1 MFLLLGWGCV
11 FWQPLAIQYGK
22 RPVYLVS
29 LVATVALMIWAA
41 HVKTNGQWIAN
52 KLLQGFFG
60 APVESLVEISL
71 TDMYFTHE
79 RGLYLALYG
88 VFLCMS
94 QFVGPVISGF
104 INDGQGWEW
113 VLYWCAIIAGVSLVI
128 TFFFLEETN
137 YARHS
142 LTGQSVA
149 PEPRSDEVSSEHK
162 DGREKSDCQTTQ
174 SKQDQNQSKIWVEAE
189 AGQQMTATPK
199 AFVERL
205 RLFQP
210 GAFSKPNMLLSMALR
225 PIYLLSFPVIFY
237 AGFAYGSALGMALT
251 FSCVAEFRRANLY
264 HDSMVQCT
272 KRNRISDLVITT
284 I

>member
-1 MFLLLGWGCV
+1 MFLLLGWGCL

-29 LVATVALMIWAA
+29 LVATVGLMIWAA

-79 RGLYLALYG
+79 RGFYIALYG

-94 QFVGPVISGF
+94 QFVGPVIAGF
-104 INDGQGWEW
+104 ISDGQGWQW
-113 VLYWCAIIAGVSLVI
+113 VLYWCAILAGVSLVF

-137 YARHS
+137 YARHT
-142 LTGQSVA
+142 LTGQAVTS
-149 PEPRSDEVSSEHK
+149 ESRTDEMSSEHA
-162 DGREKSDCQTTQ
+162 DGKEKYDLQTRQ
-174 SKQDQNQSKIWVEAE
+174 PNQEQNQSKVWVESE
-189 AGQQMTATPK
+189 SGQQMTGSPK
-199 AFVERL
+199 TFVQRL
-205 RLFQP
+205 QLFQP
-210 GAFSKPNMLLSMALR
+210 GAFSKPNILLSMALR

-237 AGFAYGSALGMALT
+237 AGFAYGSALGMVFLFFMRSRLQT
-251 FSCVAEFRRANLY
+251 Y
-264 HDSMVQCT
+264 
-272 KRNRISDLVITT
+272 
-284 I
+284 

>member
-1 MFLLLGWGCV
+1 MFLLLGWGCI

-29 LVATVALMIWAA
+29 LAATVALMVWAA

-79 RGLYLALYG
+79 RGFYLALYG

-94 QFVGPVISGF
+94 QFVGPVIAGF
-104 INDGQGWEW
+104 ISDGQGWEW
-113 VLYWCAIIAGVSLVI
+113 VLYWCAILAGVSLVFA
-128 TFFFLEETN
+128 FFFLEETN

-142 LTGQSVA
+142 LTGQAVA
-149 PEPRSDEVSSEHK
+149 PESRSDEASSEHA
-162 DGREKSDCQTTQ
+162 DGKEKSELQTVQ
-174 SKQDQNQSKIWVEAE
+174 SKQGENQSKLWVEAE
-189 AGQQMTATPK
+189 AGQPRTASPK
-199 AFVERL
+199 TFVERL
-205 RLFQP
+205 RLFQL

-237 AGFAYGSALGMALT
+237 AGFAYGSALGMVFT
-251 FSCVAEFRRANLY
+251 FACVAEFRPN
-264 HDSMVQCT
+264 
-272 KRNRISDLVITT
+272 
-284 I
+284 